1 MEGLLKGTDGRS
13 IVDGQHVIDQTVVL
27 YGQVRGSVLRDEEGK
42 HNVTP
47 YPVQLIRW
55 QCRGSNYGHEF
66 HLAIQFLIEYKT
78 GVDLSHLKPQQA
90 LEVRVPLLGV
100 QLEWVE

>member
-1 MEGLLKGTDGRS
+1 M
-13 IVDGQHVIDQTVVL
+13 I
-27 YGQVRGSVLRDEEGK
+27 RDEEGK

-55 QCRGSNYGHEF
+55 QSRGSNYGHEL
-66 HLAIQFLIEYKT
+66 HLAIQFFIEYET

-100 QLEWVE
+100 QLEWVEQGRSKVIVDNGGGEINKHRYDLYTRHG